1 VNLNLIID
9 QLRQHCPSFGGRVAG
24 AAEYKG
30 LTETA
35 NLPTP
40 SAYVIY
46 MDDEV
51 QGEGSLNETRQ
62 MLVEGFAVIVCV
74 SNVPD
79 ERGQSAVN
87 LAHHTMRA
95 ELWAALLGYQPDKT
109 IYNGVFYQGSNLLP
123 AKDRARLWM
132 RFDFAAEMQIGPED
146 GWQAVDLAALP
157 HFDGMNVKVDDID
170 PAADPNIKYPG
181 PDGRIEH
188 EFNIPKSGNLPT

>member
-1 VNLNLIID
+1 MNLNLIID
-9 QLRQHCPSFGGRVAG
+9 QLRQYCPSFGGRIAG

-30 LTETA
+30 LTENA
-35 NLPTP
+35 NLKLP
-40 SAYVIY
+40 SAYIIY

-51 QGEGSLNETRQ
+51 GELLSLNGVYQELT
-62 MLVEGFAVIVCV
+62 EAFAVIVCV
-74 SNVPD
+74 SNVPN

-87 LAHHTMRA
+87 TAHQDIRA
-95 ELWAALLGYQPDKT
+95 ELWRALLGFQPDKT
-109 IYNGVFYQGSNLLP
+109 IYNGVFYQGSNLIP
-123 AKDRARLWM
+123 TKDRARLWM
-132 RFDFAAEMQIGPED
+132 RFDFAATMQIGPED